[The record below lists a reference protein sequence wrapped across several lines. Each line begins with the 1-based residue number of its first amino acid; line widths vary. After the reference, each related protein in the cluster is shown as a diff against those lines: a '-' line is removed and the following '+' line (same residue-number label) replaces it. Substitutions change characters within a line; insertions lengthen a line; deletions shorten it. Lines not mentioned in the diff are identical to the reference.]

1 MVLYKNWNTCGK
13 ILHMNLEQ
21 VLADLVKKFLM
32 GIQYLSHVYLC
43 TCIWMCAVCSQDN
56 ISATTGKFAFASGM
70 PQLPAGQV
78 VEALSKWEGMEDTLA
93 LFDERLAAEKSGS
106 TIY

>member
-1 MVLYKNWNTCGK
+1 M
-13 ILHMNLEQ
+13 
-21 VLADLVKKFLM
+21 
-32 GIQYLSHVYLC
+32 
-43 TCIWMCAVCSQDN
+43 CSQDN